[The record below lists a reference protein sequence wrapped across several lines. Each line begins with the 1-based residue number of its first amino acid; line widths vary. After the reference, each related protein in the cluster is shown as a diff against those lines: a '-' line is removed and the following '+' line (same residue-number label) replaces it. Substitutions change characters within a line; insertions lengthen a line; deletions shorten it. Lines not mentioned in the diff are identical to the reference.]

1 MNIEIIEERDNPLLK
16 RKEYDFIISF
26 EGITPSRADV
36 RKKLLSVLS
45 SDSKL
50 TILDSYSTEYGM
62 NSAKGLV
69 KVYFDAESM
78 RVEPKH
84 RLARN
89 FPKESKDEVK
99 KESKDEPKAEPTD
112 EPKAEPTDE
121 SKAEPTDEPKDES
134 KAEPTDEPKADSTE
148 EVKAESKED

>member
-112 EPKAEPTDE
+112 E
-121 SKAEPTDEPKDES
+121 SKDEPTDEPKDES